1 MAAAPTTHVNCTL
14 DTDLIGD
21 DSIKCEFGR
30 GGLGGLVDN
39 AQEFDCV
46 VDNRKP
52 VPNQCDWASLQ
63 QKLPGCAWEP
73 LSPPELAAQRAGIS
87 LEEAFSLDQ
96 PDEQGRN
103 MYQRLGEEVFRRIAN
118 EFYDRVYG
126 DQEKWF
132 TDVFAHSP
140 KPVAIRNNWEFM
152 VQRCGGPMLYSQ
164 RKGHPALPRRHAPF
178 ECTQR
183 TADRYMH
190 HMDAALAAV
199 PELSEDDRHK
209 LHNYFLHTCH
219 FLAVAQEMR
228 ESMQAQAQQAQQA
241 AGGQQGAE

>member
-1 MAAAPTTHVNCTL
+1 MKYSLLLLPPPPAECHVDCAGTSYQLKCDL

-46 VDNRKP
+46 VDNSKP
-52 VPNQCDWASLQ
+52 VPNQCDWKSLK

-73 LSPPELAAQRAGIS
+73 VRRILALPAPTKLHISLAVLQLSPPELAAQRAGIS
-87 LEEAFSLDQ
+87 LEEAFSIDQ
-96 PDEQGRN
+96 AR
-103 MYQRLGEEVFRRIAN
+103 
-118 EFYDRVYG
+118 
-126 DQEKWF
+126 
-132 TDVFAHSP
+132 
-140 KPVAIRNNWEFM
+140 
-152 VQRCGGPMLYSQ
+152 
-164 RKGHPALPRRHAPF
+164 HPALPRRHAPF

-190 HMDAALAAV
+190 HMGAALAAV
-199 PELSEDDRHK
+199 PELTEDDRRK

-241 AGGQQGAE
+241 QQAAGGQQGAA